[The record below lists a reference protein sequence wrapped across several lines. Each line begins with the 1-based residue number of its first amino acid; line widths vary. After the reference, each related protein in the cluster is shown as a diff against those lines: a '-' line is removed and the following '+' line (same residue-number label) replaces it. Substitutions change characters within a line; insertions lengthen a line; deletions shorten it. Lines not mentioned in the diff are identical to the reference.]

1 MHVIVYK
8 IISREKVKFLRKK
21 KSNPNDLQ
29 SHRIGVTWIRE
40 KHLIRDAILT
50 MISSARKYVNKQF
63 VEYEFSEFTIHK
75 DNG

>member
-21 KSNPNDLQ
+21 NLIQTIYN
-29 SHRIGVTWIRE
+29 RIESVLHTIRE

>member
-1 MHVIVYK
+1 MRESQ
-8 IISREKVKFLRKK
+8 ISVKK

-29 SHRIGVTWIRE
+29 SHRIGVTRIRE

-63 VEYEFSEFTIHK
+63 VEYEFSEFTLHK